1 MRDRPAAAANRVTKQ
16 SRNRPR
22 RTNAKIKSVASTS
35 AKRPRNDKNEMD
47 IAMSPDGSI
56 ASGIDDEARPLA
68 QSDSSKQSRP
78 RHKVSRDRNN
88 PNNSSAQDDR
98 TSAPNSGESNNKR
111 GSKYQDSDGDGDTQ
125 RELAEAHQK
134 YSILE
139 RRFHDLHEIAAKKAE
154 ENFELLKAKTSEN
167 TRVADEFIAELKE
180 EIAQYTKQIQEM
192 EQLQAHVSANKD
204 TIEALQTEL
213 AETDQALAKA
223 KSENKALLSKLAA
236 SRHIESNGKGSA
248 AGSRTA
254 PGENNQVAQI
264 KEELYADLTGLIIR
278 DVRRV
283 DKEDV
288 FDCIQTGR
296 NGTLHFKLALEDL
309 EAAESYEDVQFAYR
323 PQLDESRDGD
333 LIDVLPD
340 YLTEEITFPRHQA
353 SKFYARVIK
362 SLMERVD

>member
-1 MRDRPAAAANRVTKQ
+1 MRDRPAAAAAAAANRVTKR
-16 SRNRPR
+16 SRNGPR
-22 RTNAKIKSVASTS
+22 RANAKTKSVASTS
-35 AKRPRNDKNEMD
+35 AKRSRNDKNEAD
-47 IAMSPDGSI
+47 INMSPDGSI
-56 ASGIDDEARPLA
+56 ASGIDDDTKNLA
-68 QSDSSKQSRP
+68 QPDSSKPSR
-78 RHKVSRDRNN
+78 RRYRVSRDRNN
-88 PNNSSAQDDR
+88 TNSSSVRIDEH
-98 TSAPNSGESNNKR
+98 TSAPNSGGTDGRKPL
-111 GSKYQDSDGDGDTQ
+111 KFQDSSDDDDNDDGDTQ
-125 RELAEAHQK
+125 QQHAEAHQK

-139 RRFHDLHEIAAKKAE
+139 KRFRGLHEIAVKKAE

-180 EIAQYTKQIQEM
+180 EIAELTKQSQQM
-192 EQLQAHVSANKD
+192 EQLQADVSAKKAS
-204 TIEALQTEL
+204 IEAMQTEL
-213 AETDQALAKA
+213 AETDRRLAQAKA
-223 KSENKALLSKLAA
+223 ENKALYLKLAA
-236 SRHIESNGKGSA
+236 N
-248 AGSRTA
+248 RTG
-254 PGENNQVAQI
+254 PGENKPVAQT
-264 KEELYADLTGLIIR
+264 KEELYADLTGLIVR

-309 EAAESYEDVQFAYR
+309 EAADSYEDVQFAYR

>member
-1 MRDRPAAAANRVTKQ
+1 MRDQPAAAANRVTKR
-16 SRNRPR
+16 SRNGPR
-22 RTNAKIKSVASTS
+22 RANTKTKSVASTS
-35 AKRPRNDKNEMD
+35 AKRSRNDNNEPD
-47 IAMSPDGSI
+47 ITISPDGSI
-56 ASGIDDEARPLA
+56 ALGLDDDTKNSA
-68 QSDSSKQSRP
+68 QTDSSKPSR
-78 RHKVSRDRNN
+78 RRYRVSRDRNN
-88 PNNSSAQDDR
+88 TNSSSAS
-98 TSAPNSGESNNKR
+98 TSGGTNGKKS
-111 GSKYQDSDGDGDTQ
+111 SKFQDSDDDDGDIQ
-125 RELAEAHQK
+125 QELAEAHQK

-139 RRFHDLHEIAAKKAE
+139 KRFHDLHEIAAKKAE

-180 EIAQYTKQIQEM
+180 EIAELTKQSLQM
-192 EQLQAHVSANKD
+192 EQLQADVSAKMAN
-204 TIEALQTEL
+204 IEAIQTEL
-213 AETDQALAKA
+213 AEADQRLAQAKA
-223 KSENKALLSKLAA
+223 ENKALYLKLAA
-236 SRHIESNGKGSA
+236 N
-248 AGSRTA
+248 RTG
-254 PGENNQVAQI
+254 PGENKPVAQT
-264 KEELYADLTGLIIR
+264 KEELYADLTGLIVR
-278 DVRRV
+278 NVRRV

-309 EAAESYEDVQFAYR
+309 EAADSYEDVQFAYR

>member
-1 MRDRPAAAANRVTKQ
+1 MRDRPAAAAAAANRVTKR
-16 SRNRPR
+16 SRNGPR
-22 RTNAKIKSVASTS
+22 RANAKTKSVASTS
-35 AKRPRNDKNEMD
+35 AKRSRNDKNEPD
-47 IAMSPDGSI
+47 ITMSPDGSI
-56 ASGIDDEARPLA
+56 ASGLDDDTKNLA
-68 QSDSSKQSRP
+68 QTDSSKPSR
-78 RHKVSRDRNN
+78 RRYRVSRDRNN
-88 PNNSSAQDDR
+88 TNSSSVQIDERASAS
-98 TSAPNSGESNNKR
+98 TSGGTNGRKP
-111 GSKYQDSDGDGDTQ
+111 SKFQDSDDDDGDIQ
-125 RELAEAHQK
+125 QELAEAHQK

-139 RRFHDLHEIAAKKAE
+139 KRFHDLHEIAAKKAE

-180 EIAQYTKQIQEM
+180 EIAELTQQSQQM
-192 EQLQAHVSANKD
+192 EQLQADVSAKMTNIE
-204 TIEALQTEL
+204 TIQTEL
-213 AETDQALAKA
+213 AEADQRLAQAKA
-223 KSENKALLSKLAA
+223 ENKALYLKLAA
-236 SRHIESNGKGSA
+236 N
-248 AGSRTA
+248 RTG
-254 PGENNQVAQI
+254 PGENKPVAQT
-264 KEELYADLTGLIIR
+264 KEELYADLTGLIVR

-309 EAAESYEDVQFAYR
+309 EAADSYEDVQFAYR